1 MGQRVDQLYVQFSA
15 QTRQF
20 TTALQDLNR
29 RTTRFENQQR
39 SFFRRNEQG
48 WRSLGRSIVRV
59 SASVG
64 SVYLSLRTVS
74 SAFRTIVTN
83 TARQETSVRLLNNA
97 IQTTGR
103 STVGLSRNLQEYAS
117 QRQRVTTFG
126 DEQTIG
132 LAQQAVRF
140 TAIADE
146 QLTRFLTLIQDVAS
160 FSGRSPERALRTLG
174 VALQDP
180 VAGLTR
186 LEQTGISFTSSQ
198 KDLIR
203 SLVESGQQVR
213 AQSILFEA
221 LEGTV
226 GGAAV
231 AVGETLTGSL
241 AQLSNAFGDAFE
253 QGGALRGF
261 QRGLREL
268 QTVVESEAF
277 GASISAS
284 AVALSL
290 LAEKASSALIG
301 LTALFSAD
309 VRYALALDQG
319 ERISAREAVERILE
333 QAGLTDETI
342 RLLRT
347 EVDNRVRKGIAP
359 ELAARGL
366 SLAEAI
372 AFSLDTDIV
381 LKTRYS
387 GNDVGPE
394 QVYLSPEQVEK
405 VKALVVQRL
414 ADIGASTRIGSTESV
429 ADFPAPVLDVPI
441 SVELIPIVI
450 QPESIMEAVGAITTL
465 QLELVNEFERLS
477 EAYSDFGSMS
487 SVGIDVLIEQMDE
500 FVKSVDAG
508 GNAITVTI
516 GRMANSIEQARERL
530 DELREE
536 SQQLGEVWGDI
547 GRSADE
553 AFLDIITGAGS
564 ARDVLRA
571 LFRDISRTLL
581 RSAFGGEGFFSALFS
596 GFSGGGARAEGGP
609 VAPGERYLVGE
620 RGPELFVPRQAGQII
635 PNGDYNQYPQSNQM
649 TIAVSVQSGVSEAVV
664 VEAVQAGLREVPG
677 IIAQEIQSGG
687 SFSNLVRTA

>member
-48 WRSLGRSIVRV
+48 WRSLGRSIARV
-59 SASVG
+59 AASVG
-64 SVYLSLRTVS
+64 TAYLAIRTVS

-83 TARQETSVRLLNNA
+83 TARQETAVRLLNNA

-103 STVGLSRNLQEYAS
+103 STVGLSRKLQEYAS

-126 DEQTIG
+126 DEQTIS

-198 KDLIR
+198 KALIR

-213 AQSILFEA
+213 AQSLLFEA

-253 QGGALRGF
+253 QGGALGGF
-261 QRGLREL
+261 QRGLRQL
-268 QTVVESEAF
+268 QTLVESEAF
-277 GASISAS
+277 SSAISAA
-284 AVALSL
+284 AVGLSYLVEKSSLAVISLGAIFSEDIRNALL
-290 LAEKASSALIG
+290 LDNLEKLNS
-301 LTALFSAD
+301 
-309 VRYALALDQG
+309 
-319 ERISAREAVERILE
+319 REAVERLLSA
-333 QAGLTDETI
+333 AGLTDETI
-342 RLLRT
+342 RGLRT
-347 EVDNRVRKGIAP
+347 HIEERLERGIP
-359 ELAARGL
+359 QDLASRGL
-366 SLAEAI
+366 SLAETV
-372 AFSLDTDIV
+372 AFTLANDRPVVRRRYNRDDNSSQNVFLSQADANIIEDFIV
-381 LKTRYS
+381 QTVAERREAKESAS
-387 GNDVGPE
+387 G
-394 QVYLSPEQVEK
+394 
-405 VKALVVQRL
+405 
-414 ADIGASTRIGSTESV
+414 GS
-429 ADFPAPVLDVPI
+429 FPVLEVPVP
-441 SVELIPIVI
+441 VEIVI
-450 QPESIMEAVGAITTL
+450 QPESIMLSEDRERL
-465 QLELVNEFERLS
+465 MEELRLELVNEFERLS
-477 EAYSDFGSMS
+477 EAFDSFGSMS

-500 FVKSVDAG
+500 FIKSVETG
-508 GNAITVTI
+508 GDAITVTI
-516 GRMANSIEQARERL
+516 AKMANSIEQARARL